1 MNNFNLERVID
12 LAAKDT
18 EKGARVVAKVFYR
31 ILRKKGFAENQIVD
45 IATNV
50 LNCLVESLHGY
61 EKKIEG
67 EHDKRNEPPE
77 KIEPNKIMSRWGS
90 KQSKYRQH
98 DYGVDKYNINL

>member
-1 MNNFNLERVID
+1 MNNSNLEKVID

-50 LNCLVESLHGY
+50 LNCLVESLNGY

-67 EHDKRNEPPE
+67 EHDKRKEPSI
-77 KIEPNKIMSRWGS
+77 KNEPNKEMSRWGS
-90 KQSKYRQH
+90 KKSKCRQH
-98 DYGVDKYNINL
+98 DYGVDQYNINL